1 MNHRERRQP
10 RQQCPVCRRSVY
22 QPYLPTHI
30 TRYHKGARMSEKW
43 IHVETTEREY
53 DAREGANVIWS
64 DDEEVIAIEFLGEE
78 H

>member
-1 MNHRERRQP
+1 
-10 RQQCPVCRRSVY
+10 
-22 QPYLPTHI
+22 
-30 TRYHKGARMSEKW
+30 MSEKW